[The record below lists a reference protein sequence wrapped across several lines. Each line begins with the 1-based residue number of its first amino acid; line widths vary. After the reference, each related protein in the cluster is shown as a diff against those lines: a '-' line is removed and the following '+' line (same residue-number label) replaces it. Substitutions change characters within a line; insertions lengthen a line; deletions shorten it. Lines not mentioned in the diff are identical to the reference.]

1 MKPPRSGL
9 TRPLARCSCG
19 CCHCPLCCACSAH
32 ARGAVAPGGIG
43 YREVKALVADVID
56 ARVAPRRERYERL
69 LAGPAEIDAR
79 LAAGEQHAC
88 QLADQTLARTMAAMG
103 L

>member
-1 MKPPRSGL
+1 MRL
-9 TRPLARCSCG
+9 LPLPALLRLLGARAW
-19 CCHCPLCCACSAH
+19 CC
-32 ARGAVAPGGIG
+32 RTGGIG

-69 LAGPAEIDAR
+69 LADPAEIDAR